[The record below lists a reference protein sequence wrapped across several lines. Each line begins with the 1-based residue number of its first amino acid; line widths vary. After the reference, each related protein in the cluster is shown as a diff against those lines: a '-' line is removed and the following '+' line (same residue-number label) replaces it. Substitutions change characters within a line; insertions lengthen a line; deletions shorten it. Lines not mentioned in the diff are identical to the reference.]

1 MSNSSYFALAEV
13 AERMKLRALNAYAR
27 LYRQDALLASQIDEL
42 SETLRLESEA
52 TSPDDIS
59 EVLAFQQF
67 ASLAA
72 QHSDRL
78 LNEKRALSAELEA
91 ARQAAIRANGR
102 LEAIKIL
109 ALQERA
115 QQRQRQARH
124 AERLMSG

>member
-1 MSNSSYFALAEV
+1 MSNKAYIALAEV
-13 AERMKLRALNAYAR
+13 AERMKLRALNTYAR
-27 LYRQDALLASQIDEL
+27 LYRQDALLASQIDDL

-72 QHSDRL
+72 RHSDRL
-78 LNEKRALSAELEA
+78 LNEKRALSTELEA

-102 LEAIKIL
+102 LEAIRIL
-109 ALQERA
+109 VSREREK
-115 QQRQRQARH
+115 QRQRQARQ
-124 AERLMSG
+124 AERMMGG